1 MELAIRDQ
9 QIFQMKAELENR
21 KKILCVKRKQLQ
33 QNSRENT
40 VLNHIL
46 ADYNKYNN
54 HIISQKRQQIEYL
67 NTLNEYINTITSN
80 LLVTDHSLKESRLE
94 QREILREISKIKSE
108 LDELVDE

>member
-33 QNSRENT
+33 QNSRENSM
-40 VLNHIL
+40 LNQIL
-46 ADYNKYNN
+46 ADYNKYND
-54 HIISQKRQQIEYL
+54 HIVSQKRQQIDYL
-67 NTLNEYINTITSN
+67 NTLNEYINNITSH
-80 LLVTDHSLKESRLE
+80 LLVTDHSLKESRME